1 VALLGEC
8 IECGACWFIIF
19 VNIVNSS
26 FALYDKTSRTCY
38 FVHTHN
44 RSLGL
49 FSHLVAAVGSCEL
62 TKSRI
67 GRG

>member
-8 IECGACWFIIF
+8 IECGACWFITF
-19 VNIVNSS
+19 VNIVNSFRLHYMIKRQGRVLS
-26 FALYDKTSRTCY
+26 IT
-38 FVHTHN
+38 THN
-44 RSLGL
+44 QFRPILTFG
-49 FSHLVAAVGSCEL
+49 GSGEL